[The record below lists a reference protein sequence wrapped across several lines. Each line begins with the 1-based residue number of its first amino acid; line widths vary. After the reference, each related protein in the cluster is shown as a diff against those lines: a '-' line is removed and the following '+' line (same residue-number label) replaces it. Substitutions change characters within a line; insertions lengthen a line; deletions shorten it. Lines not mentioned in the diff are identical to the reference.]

1 MLLVSVIFVML
12 CWRPERGPQKP
23 PLCGFIVWMVM
34 LFWASPRLVG

>member
-12 CWRPERGPQKP
+12 CWRPE
-23 PLCGFIVWMVM
+23 PLCGFLVWMVM